1 MLLKKILL
9 LKNRAK
15 SFIKYVEDIEK
26 KFELKISSFEK
37 EINILKKENLNKD
50 SKIQDL
56 NKKISSQEKEMQLMS
71 NDFITITAVI
81 TELYGSINDL
91 VNHIEVNNLENIDE
105 IDLEKK
111 KKIYH

>member
-15 SFIKYVEDIEK
+15 SFIEYVEDIEK
-26 KFELKISSFEK
+26 KFELKLSRLEK
-37 EINILKKENLNKD
+37 EIIILKEESLDKTSRIE
-50 SKIQDL
+50 DL
-56 NKKISSQEKEMQLMS
+56 NNKILSQEKEMSLMS

-91 VNHIEVNNLENIDE
+91 VSHIESNSLENIDD
-105 IDLEKK
+105 IDL
-111 KKIYH
+111 